1 MKDDD
6 APEMP
11 PSKAD
16 ARRTLS
22 HARAR
27 AIQHFRERTVWD
39 AVDEEMFEVV
49 ADLKMLREFGDED
62 GRKFALR
69 ELSQLWTR
77 MPPRPVAMPS
87 TAQTKEQWEAQAE
100 AAFEDPAVR
109 EFLRRKGCVLPP
121 VGKERN

>member
-1 MKDDD
+1 M
-6 APEMP
+6 PEMP

-16 ARRTLS
+16 ARRTLA

-39 AVDEEMFEVV
+39 AVDEEMLEVV

-77 MPPRPVAMPS
+77 MPPRPALPPEKGLS
-87 TAQTKEQWEAQAE
+87 KEEYEARLSAAE
-100 AAFEDPAVR
+100 QDVAVR
-109 EFLRRKGCVLPP
+109 EFLKRKGWTPP
-121 VGKERN
+121 KEAKERN